1 MKRRHFFQ
9 NAGVISAGLALGLN
23 EELSAAQPKADFK
36 KHPFIVGV
44 NGHQINFNVHDLGQK
59 VKIMHVTDTHL
70 FKDDQRGE
78 KYQQYSGRMAKAYN
92 TTHHFLTGEST
103 HPEEAC

>member
-36 KHPFIVGV
+36 NIR
-44 NGHQINFNVHDLGQK
+44 L
-59 VKIMHVTDTHL
+59 L
-70 FKDDQRGE
+70 SE
-78 KYQQYSGRMAKAYN
+78 
-92 TTHHFLTGEST
+92 
-103 HPEEAC
+103 